1 MASTSTRSIGIGTG
15 VLVGLA
21 LAVGAA
27 TASAGTADQSAWQKA
42 LHVRSEGLNATYGL
56 GNHPLGKLSAPDP
69 AWRRALAIRSE
80 GLNLRYGLG
89 ERTLGTSS
97 ALRRHDALGALG
109 SSDRQQAL
117 ELVALKIDRGQ
128 RLTST
133 P

>member
-42 LHVRSEGLNATYGL
+42 LHVRSEGLNATYAA
-56 GNHPLGKLSAPDP
+56 KLSGPDP

-109 SSDRQQAL
+109 STDRQQAL
-117 ELVALKIDRGQ
+117 ELVGLRIDRAQ
-128 RLTST
+128 RLAST

>member
-15 VLVGLA
+15 ILVALS

-27 TASAGTADQSAWQKA
+27 TGSAATAHQSAWQNA
-42 LHVRSEGLNATYGL
+42 LHIRSEGLNAR
-56 GNHPLGKLSAPDP
+56 HKLSAPDP
-69 AWRRALAIRSE
+69 AWRQALAIRSE

-117 ELVALKIDRGQ
+117 ELVALRIDRGL
-128 RLTST
+128 RLSAT

>member
-27 TASAGTADQSAWQKA
+27 TASAGTADQSAWQHA
-42 LHVRSEGLNATYGL
+42 LHVRSEGLNATYGKL
-56 GNHPLGKLSAPDP
+56 GGADP

-89 ERTLGTSS
+89 ERTLGTST

-109 SSDRQQAL
+109 STDRQQAL
-117 ELVALKIDRGQ
+117 ELVGLRIDRAQ

>member
-42 LHVRSEGLNATYGL
+42 LHVRSEGLNATYG
-56 GNHPLGKLSAPDP
+56 KLSGPDP

-80 GLNLRYGLG
+80 GLDLRYGLG

-109 SSDRQQAL
+109 STDRQQAL
-117 ELVALKIDRGQ
+117 ELVGLRIDRAQ